1 MMDSLHS
8 LPAMSPTRALS
19 SESSFSAGA
28 ADTFSNVAS
37 LSSTP
42 PTMASDSISLASEDA
57 AKQESHP
64 AHEAVNESIISV
76 AASSVNNTNTDQDG
90 KKAKKPVTDNAHFE
104 ATTKSEAVTP
114 SPSPVRPAADSAIEL
129 PQPQPIPG
137 TPISTPSSE
146 RTRRQRNNAP
156 VYNLAKLS
164 GTAIHG
170 KRRAK
175 GDIVSNKIR
184 RRTDSGGPLFPNLKL
199 RTTTG
204 ENATKTTGEEVR
216 DGINALDLASPARS
230 SKPQKANKIAQPAKK
245 ETTKKE
251 TKKET
256 NKSEDPHPRRIG
268 TRSSGAE
275 AETLTHKIS
284 VLGKRGRKTFEKG
297 MSKMSRELRR
307 LQDTNEFSGIDTKPV
322 IYTTWANGKYIDD
335 DEPEPPQKK
344 AKVSESPKKTA
355 APEPEPTEEEQAP
368 VVKKRRVKQWLDRG
382 LYAGQEA
389 PTDPCKGL
397 TAAEKRKLAQHP
409 ELTPS
414 AKVNKALP
422 MPIFSGLH
430 LLLEGRDF
438 KLPYDIC
445 NPLPPG
451 QPKPD
456 EWRKMTK
463 SESIETSRTHDFCR
477 ESISS

>member
-8 LPAMSPTRALS
+8 LPTISPTRALS

-57 AKQESHP
+57 AKQEAHS
-64 AHEAVNESIISV
+64 AHEAVHDSIISV
-76 AASSVNNTNTDQDG
+76 AASSVANTNTDQAE
-90 KKAKKPVTDNAHFE
+90 KKDTKPVADNQPTE

-114 SPSPVRPAADSAIEL
+114 SPSPVRPTVDSAIEL

-146 RTRRQRNNAP
+146 RARRQRNNAP

-184 RRTDSGGPLFPNLKL
+184 RRTDFGGPMFPNLKL
-199 RTTTG
+199 RTTSD
-204 ENATKTTGEEVR
+204 NATKTSGEVW
-216 DGINALDLASPARS
+216 DGINALNLASPARN
-230 SKPQKANKIAQPAKK
+230 SKPQKVNQIAQPAKK
-245 ETTKKE
+245 ETK
-251 TKKET
+251 
-256 NKSEDPHPRRIG
+256 NSEDTPQRRIA

-275 AETLTHKIS
+275 AETLVQKIS

-322 IYTTWANGKYIDD
+322 TYTTWANGKYIDD
-335 DEPEPPQKK
+335 DEEPEPPQKK
-344 AKVSESPKKTA
+344 AKVSESPKKTS
-355 APEPEPTEEEQAP
+355 APEPEPAEEEQGL

-389 PTDPCKGL
+389 PADPCKTL

-414 AKVNKALP
+414 TKVNKALP

-438 KLPYDIC
+438 KLPYDVC

-463 SESIETSRTHDFCR
+463 SE
-477 ESISS
+477 